1 MMTLNDLKQ
10 NETGI
15 ITEIKLEGLM
25 KRRLID
31 MGVTSG
37 VSVTMLRAAPLGDPV
52 EFYILGYNLSLR
64 KKEAAK
70 ILITKADDKNDSK

>member
-1 MMTLNDLKQ
+1 MTLNDLKQ

-15 ITEIKLEGLM
+15 IISVNIKGLM

-37 VSVTMLRAAPLGDPV
+37 TAVTMLRSAPLGDPV
-52 EFYILGYNLSLR
+52 EYSILGYNLCLR
-64 KKEAAK
+64 RKEAKK
-70 ILITKADDKNDSK
+70 IDIERCYN